1 MYCGDGCSLHRS
13 RGVDLT
19 DAFDSL
25 MQAGLQASEQDDTD
39 AALGAWQSAAGA
51 NPASALPHFLMGA
64 EYAQAKRLAEAEAA
78 FATAVMLAPEFET
91 ARYQLGLLQY
101 TSGRAAVA
109 HVTWE
114 PLFHLPE
121 HHPVRNF
128 VLGFAA
134 LARDDF
140 DRALMHFAAGVAAN
154 RANPPMNA
162 DIGHVIAAIHRRQGR
177 TVSPGQAE
185 PPGEDAHVLLAGYRQ
200 SSIH

>member
-1 MYCGDGCSLHRS
+1 MAAEELT
-13 RGVDLT
+13 LT

-25 MQAGLQASEQDDTD
+25 MQAGLHASEQDDTD
-39 AALGAWQSAAGA
+39 AAVGAWQSAAGM
-51 NPASALPHFLMGA
+51 NPASALPHFLTGA

-78 FATAVMLAPEFET
+78 FANAVLLAPEFET

-114 PLFHLPE
+114 PLFRLPE
-121 HHPVRNF
+121 AHPVRSF

-140 DRALMHFAAGVAAN
+140 DQALMHFAAGVAAN
-154 RANPPMNA
+154 QASPPMNA
-162 DIGHVIAAIHRRQGR
+162 DIRHVIAAIHGRQGNALASAR
-177 TVSPGQAE
+177 PTAPASE
-185 PPGEDAHVLLAGYRQ
+185 TTHVLLAGYRQ
-200 SSIH
+200 SSVH